1 MSARHKLQK
10 CKDIWVRRPNTE
22 AADVG
27 LECRLPVTRKR
38 SSKASSNIYARRC
51 LVFDEERS
59 LIDRESHGQ
68 TALMR
73 NVVYS
78 IKKIISAL
86 LSLLYKMYSHPWQF
100 LAQNY
105 VLQWWFFCEWVTTAM
120 GLRGFLVFALHFTTT
135 LQIVNSVQTVGE
147 KLGLDDHLWAT

>member
-78 IKKIISAL
+78 IKKNYQCTSVPSLQNVLSSLAISGTKL
-86 LSLLYKMYSHPWQF
+86 RSSVVIF
-100 LAQNY
+100 L
-105 VLQWWFFCEWVTTAM
+105 
-120 GLRGFLVFALHFTTT
+120 
-135 LQIVNSVQTVGE
+135 
-147 KLGLDDHLWAT
+147 